1 MPDGYGNLCLME
13 RDEHI
18 ARITFNRQ
26 EKRNAMSA
34 ELTAEIRAALRAS
47 WDCTVVTISGGD
59 GPAFCA
65 GADLSAQ
72 ERNLTDEPKKWT
84 RTYEDFTETW
94 EQTNYL
100 MWQHPGVTIASVNG
114 YCLAGGGS
122 ILASCDLAISS
133 NQATY
138 GITEMGF
145 GIFPALVV
153 PLLSK
158 SMAKK
163 HLAELMFTVERID
176 AQDAYRM
183 GLVNWVVPHAEL
195 KDKTEILAQRIAT
208 LDPVRVESAKR
219 TLNMLEH
226 MDWTTGARF
235 GGTLGSAGKNITD
248 AAANRTAF
256 LAKQGAGLG
265 QGAAAKTGIF

>member
-1 MPDGYGNLCLME
+1 MPDGYGNLCLMD

-72 ERNLTDEPKKWT
+72 ERREENPKWT

-100 MWQHPGVTIASVNG
+100 MWQHPGVVIASVNG

-133 NQATY
+133 DRATY

-145 GIFPALVV
+145 GLFPALVV

-158 SMAKK
+158 LMNKK

-176 AQDAYRM
+176 AQEAHRM
-183 GLVNWVVPHAEL
+183 GLVNWVVPHDEL
-195 KDKTEILAQRIAT
+195 KDKTEQLAQRIAT

-226 MDWTTGARF
+226 MDWTTAARF
-235 GGTLGSAGKNITD
+235 GGTLGAAKPNITD
-248 AAANRTAF
+248 ASANRTRF
-256 LAKQGAGLG
+256 LAGQGAGMG
-265 QGAAAKTGIF
+265 QGANAKTGIF

>member
-1 MPDGYGNLCLME
+1 MAEGYGELCLME

-26 EKRNAMSA
+26 EKRNAMSSA
-34 ELTAEIRAALRAS
+34 LTAEIRAALRAS

-65 GADLSAQ
+65 GADLSQQGARDPDP
-72 ERNLTDEPKKWT
+72 EWT

-100 MWQHPGVTIASVNG
+100 MWQHPAVVIASVNG

-133 NQATY
+133 DRAEY

-145 GIFPALVV
+145 GAFPGLVV
-153 PLLSK
+153 PLLSRI
-158 SMAKK
+158 MMKK
-163 HLAELMFTVERID
+163 HLAELLFTVERID
-176 AQDAYRM
+176 AQEARRM
-183 GLVNWVVPHAEL
+183 GMVNWVVPHEEL
-195 KDKTEILAQRIAT
+195 VEKTEGLAQRIAQ
-208 LDPVRVESAKR
+208 LDPVRVENAKQA
-219 TLNMLEH
+219 LNTLEH
-226 MDWTTGARF
+226 LDWTTASRYGGRIGGA
-235 GGTLGSAGKNITD
+235 GTNITD
-248 AAANRTAF
+248 ASANRAKF
-256 LAKQGAGLG
+256 LAHEGAGLG
-265 QGAAAKTGIF
+265 QGTGAKGAI